1 MTINGFGNGA
11 YAYQTTKASRQK
23 EAGAD
28 LPKADELDKM
38 QKSGGFVN
46 TMAEL
51 SASEK
56 ALYDELISKG
66 KSDAAPGLLL
76 VGMSRV
82 GMSGQQ
88 ITLPNG
94 NTFDP
99 TKTEVTAANIR
110 ELFKYA
116 FVGNDGH
123 TDRIFDALAS
133 ALDKKTN

>member
-66 KSDAAPGLLL
+66 KSDAAQGLLL

-82 GMSGQQ
+82 GMNGQQ

-94 NTFDP
+94 EAFDP
-99 TKTEVTAANIR
+99 TKTEVTATNIR
-110 ELFKYA
+110 GLFKYA
-116 FVGNDGH
+116 FVGNDGY
-123 TDRIFDALAS
+123 TDRIFDALAA